1 MPQSNASFL
10 SKDQVLA
17 GWEHCI
23 WASSISAELFEDC
36 VRPAL
41 QVRHIHAGQYL
52 WRANDL
58 PAGWIGVTRG
68 AAKLCVPTEDGRS
81 IALCGFAGSWFGEAS
96 LLRSDARLDCD
107 AVALHD
113 LTMLVLPSAAFQ
125 RLRRE
130 SPAFGQFLLSL
141 MAERNQQLL
150 RLITA
155 LQCADITSRVAKC
168 LGTLITP
175 MNFPFPDAGLLN
187 VTQSELA
194 DFCRVSRSRFNEAL
208 LELARRD
215 LLEVGYR
222 SVRLKDVEGLR
233 CFGA

>member
-1 MPQSNASFL
+1 MQQLNPSFL
-10 SKDQVLA
+10 DKDQVLA
-17 GWEHCI
+17 NWSRCI
-23 WASSISAELFEDC
+23 WASSISTELFEDC

-58 PAGWIGVTRG
+58 PLGWIGVTRG

-96 LLRSDARLDCD
+96 LLHRKSRLDCD

-113 LTMLVLPSAAFQ
+113 LTMLILPDAAFQ
-125 RLRRE
+125 RLRNE
-130 SPAFGQFLLSL
+130 SASFGQFLLTL

-155 LQCADITSRVAKC
+155 LQSTDITSRVAKC

-208 LELARRD
+208 LELERRD

-233 CFGA
+233 SYGT